1 MRFCSHPVDLEI
13 PGVGAPFQRPGYQ
26 LWTTVRRQRT
36 PLSTRFF
43 QFVKQRMGGLL
54 KSAALPCGAAAVD
67 EFDDLDAPIS
77 SWHGAGRSVTELPTW
92 TVGVPYPT
100 PRSYSDNWDGVFRA
114 VAASPICAPDRS

>member
-67 EFDDLDAPIS
+67 EFDDLDARLL
-77 SWHGAGRSVTELPTW
+77 HGTEP
-92 TVGVPYPT
+92 V
-100 PRSYSDNWDGVFRA
+100 DQ
-114 VAASPICAPDRS
+114 